1 MRSRL
6 LVLLPLLSLAACGG
20 ARTGSDGPPALLD
33 VWTGLHGAAAQL
45 AQQGIPCDAAWDTW
59 FEEFGVRGVACVAAT
74 VVAPTE
80 VVARAGVRPYVSGP
94 HVVTADAFAL
104 SLTSERAFG
113 HYDPDFVA
121 WVVEHGVV
129 GEGRPEVRA
138 LTQPVYDRYLRR
150 LARLYWLAY
159 ADMAADGFPDR
170 APAGLLAGY
179 AAFLDGGPIPEGA
192 EGYEG
197 GFSVFAFSGLSEGLL
212 PRLGFAPENEWEAK
226 YEANTAFGFWLRR
239 RADGTAARW
248 HDGLRRLLATYDA
261 GWLAANA

>member
-1 MRSRL
+1 VSLRSAL
-6 LVLLPLLSLAACGG
+6 FLPLLALAACGG
-20 ARTGSDGPPALLD
+20 ARTGPDAPPALLD

-45 AQQGIPCDAAWDTW
+45 AQQDLPCDAAWGTW
-59 FEEFGVRGVACVAAT
+59 FEEFGGRGVACVAAT

-80 VVARAGVRPYVSGP
+80 VGARAGVAPFVSGP
-94 HVVTADAFAL
+94 HAVTADAFAL
-104 SLTSERAFG
+104 SLRSERAFG
-113 HYDPDFVA
+113 HYDPAFVA

-159 ADMAADGFPDR
+159 ADMAADGFPGR
-170 APAGLLAGY
+170 APAGVLADY
-179 AAFLDGGPIPEGA
+179 AAFLDGGPIPAGA

-197 GFSVFAFSGLSEGLL
+197 GFSVFAFTGLSEGLL
-212 PRLGFAPENEWEAK
+212 PRLGLVSENEWEAK
-226 YEANTAFGFWLRR
+226 YEANTAYGFWLRR
-239 RADGTAARW
+239 RADGTTDLW

-261 GWLAANA
+261 DWLAANA